1 MNILE
6 QLYEGALNPADSIVY
21 TDEYDCL
28 REKSMKLE
36 DTFRQWLQT
45 DHEIKLYDEVLDIH
59 NHEECE
65 FGKISFC
72 QGFSLATKIIMHS
85 MGMQT
90 EKPKDIWLETE
101 AEEEKDNGRIPC
113 QELLMERCMDISS
126 TLTDASS
133 SYRRNSRHH
142 IGLLMELQRGEKG
155 NTFSDY
161 EDIWCD
167 LSYAIAIPAYLYGGN
182 LADGAVDWQELEQR
196 LDGLYASPRFQEL
209 WGRYGALKEKLI
221 EVFKNPPAFS
231 QARRDKL
238 EEHERCMRTEIRLES
253 YLAVYLGYLDRM
265 EIMSWLKGDDDTDKA
280 EIEKWLM
287 EQIPDIDLEMIE
299 D

>member
-6 QLYEGALNPADSIVY
+6 QLYEGALNPADSVVY
-21 TDEYDCL
+21 TDEYDYL

-36 DTFRQWLQT
+36 ATLRQWLQI
-45 DHEIKLYDEVLDIH
+45 DHEIELYDEVLDIH

-72 QGFSLATKIIMHS
+72 QGFSLATKIMMHS

-90 EKPKDIWLETE
+90 EKPKDIWLET
-101 AEEEKDNGRIPC
+101 EEEKDNGRIPC

-126 TLTDASS
+126 TLTDASN
-133 SYRRNSRHH
+133 SYRKNSKHH
-142 IGLLMELQRGEKG
+142 IGLMMELQRGEKKDA
-155 NTFSDY
+155 FSDY
-161 EDIWCD
+161 KDIWCD
-167 LSYAIAIPAYLYGGN
+167 LSYAIAIPAYLYGEN

-238 EEHERCMRTEIRLES
+238 EEYERCMQTEIRLES

-265 EIMSWLKGDDDTDKA
+265 EITSWLKGDDDTDKA

-287 EQIPDIDLEMIE
+287 EQIPDIDLEMI
-299 D
+299 DD

>member
-6 QLYEGALNPADSIVY
+6 QLYEGALNPADSVVY
-21 TDEYDCL
+21 TDEYDHL

-36 DTFRQWLQT
+36 ATLRQWLQT
-45 DHEIKLYDEVLDIH
+45 DHEIELYDEVLDIH

-85 MGMQT
+85 MGVQT

-101 AEEEKDNGRIPC
+101 EDNSRIPC
-113 QELLMERCMDISS
+113 RELLMERCMDISS
-126 TLTDASS
+126 TLTDASN
-133 SYRRNSRHH
+133 SYRKNSKHH
-142 IGLLMELQRGEKG
+142 IGLLMELQRGEKED
-155 NTFSDY
+155 TFSDY
-161 EDIWCD
+161 KDIWCD
-167 LSYAIAIPAYLYGGN
+167 LSYAIAIPAYLYGEN
-182 LADGAVDWQELEQR
+182 LADGTVDWQELGQR

-209 WGRYGALKEKLI
+209 WGRYRSVKEKLM
-221 EVFKNPPAFS
+221 EVLKNPPSFS

-238 EEHERCMRTEIRLES
+238 EEYERCMRAEIRLES

-265 EIMSWLKGDDDTDKA
+265 EITSWLKRDDDTDKA
-280 EIEKWLM
+280 AIEKWLM

>member
-6 QLYEGALNPADSIVY
+6 QLYEGALNPADSVPY
-21 TDEYDCL
+21 TDEYDHL

-36 DTFRQWLQT
+36 ATLRQWLQT
-45 DHEIKLYDEVLDIH
+45 DHEIELYDEVLDIH

-72 QGFSLATKIIMHS
+72 QGFSLATKIIMRS
-85 MGMQT
+85 MGVQT
-90 EKPKDIWLETE
+90 EKPKDTWLET
-101 AEEEKDNGRIPC
+101 EEEKDNGRIPC

-126 TLTDASS
+126 TLTDASN
-133 SYRRNSRHH
+133 SYRKNSKHH
-142 IGLLMELQRGEKG
+142 IGLLMELQRGEKED
-155 NTFSDY
+155 TFSDY
-161 EDIWCD
+161 KDIWCD

-209 WGRYGALKEKLI
+209 WGRYGSVKEKLM
-221 EVFKNPPAFS
+221 EVLKNPPSFS

-238 EEHERCMRTEIRLES
+238 KEYERCMQTEIRLES

>member
-6 QLYEGALNPADSIVY
+6 QLYEGALNPADSVVY

-28 REKSMKLE
+28 QEKIEGLGDHIKRL
-36 DTFRQWLQT
+36 LQT
-45 DHEIKLYDEVLDIH
+45 DSERELCNEFLDMC
-59 NHEECE
+59 NEQECE

-90 EKPKDIWLETE
+90 EKPKDIWLERD
-101 AEEEKDNGRIPC
+101 EEEDNSRIPC

-126 TLTDASS
+126 TLTDASN
-133 SYRRNSRHH
+133 SYRKNSKHH
-142 IGLLMELQRGEKG
+142 IGLLMELQRGEKED
-155 NTFSDY
+155 TFSDY
-161 EDIWCD
+161 KDIWCD
-167 LSYAIAIPAYLYGGN
+167 LSYAISIPAYLYGGN
-182 LADGAVDWQELEQR
+182 LADGAVDWQELGQR

-209 WGRYGALKEKLI
+209 WGRYGSVKEKLM
-221 EVFKNPPAFS
+221 EVLKNPPSFA

-238 EEHERCMRTEIRLES
+238 EEYERCMRTEIRLES

-265 EIMSWLKGDDDTDKA
+265 EIMSWLKRNDDTDKA
-280 EIEKWLM
+280 AIEKWLM